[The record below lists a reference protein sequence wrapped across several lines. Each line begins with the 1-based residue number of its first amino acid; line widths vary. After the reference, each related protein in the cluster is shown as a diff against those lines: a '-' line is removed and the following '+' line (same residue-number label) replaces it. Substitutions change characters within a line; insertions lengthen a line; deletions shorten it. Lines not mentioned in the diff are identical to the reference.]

1 MCRFSVAVI
10 TAALSSPSGPLQPRA
25 RRPGCASDTVRVQG
39 KIVGAPEGAP
49 CDSDP
54 DDASDGLL
62 GNAPLIVNL
71 PGLGG
76 VL

>member
-1 MCRFSVAVI
+1 
-10 TAALSSPSGPLQPRA
+10 
-25 RRPGCASDTVRVQG
+25 VQG